1 MKKKIGT
8 QNLKM
13 FREQLFPIFFLVGTG
28 NKHNFIFLIEVLKL
42 TLKINL
48 PGVVSKNKSVN

>member
-13 FREQLFPIFFLVGTG
+13 FREQLFPIFFGYGTG
-28 NKHNFIFLIEVLKL
+28 NKHNFFLIEVLKL
-42 TLKINL
+42 TLKIL
-48 PGVVSKNKSVN
+48 PGVVSKK